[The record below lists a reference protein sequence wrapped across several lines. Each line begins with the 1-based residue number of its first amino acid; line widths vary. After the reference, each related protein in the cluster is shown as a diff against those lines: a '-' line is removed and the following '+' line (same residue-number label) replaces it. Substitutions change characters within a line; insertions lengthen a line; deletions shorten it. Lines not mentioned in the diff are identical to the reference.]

1 MLKKRIIPKIL
12 IQEKLLDEKKIITS
26 VLSKSFSNYY
36 LIGDPISQ
44 AKIFESQLADELLL
58 IDLDRKITDKTR
70 LNFIEK
76 LSKEVFMP
84 LTVGGGIKSSSCIS
98 KLLNVGADKIC
109 INSLLEINPTEVEI
123 AVKRFGSQCIVASLD
138 IFLEKKN
145 IYLFNSLKKEKKK
158 IILEEQLKKI
168 ENLGIGEIL
177 ISDVKRDGTGDSFD
191 KDLIRAIKNTQKVP
205 LLISGGFGKASD
217 FTEILKDYNF
227 SGVVTGTYLN
237 KKDQNLLQLRNHLLN
252 AGLPVRNKL

>member
-44 AKIFESQLADELLL
+44 AKIFESQLADEFINFINSAKKINLDLASEYLLMATWLTYLKSKLLLPQDEEEEFKASELLL

-109 INSLLEINPTEVEI
+109 I
-123 AVKRFGSQCIVASLD
+123 
-138 IFLEKKN
+138 
-145 IYLFNSLKKEKKK
+145 
-158 IILEEQLKKI
+158 
-168 ENLGIGEIL
+168 
-177 ISDVKRDGTGDSFD
+177 
-191 KDLIRAIKNTQKVP
+191 
-205 LLISGGFGKASD
+205 
-217 FTEILKDYNF
+217 
-227 SGVVTGTYLN
+227 
-237 KKDQNLLQLRNHLLN
+237 
-252 AGLPVRNKL
+252 